1 MVAERGN
8 GETTVLR
15 PWVLRWILGC
25 LFAVVSAVAH
35 YTAELTEGRE
45 LVGLTGSVWSFL
57 PTAGFVV
64 ALVSLPR
71 ISQTTARPYYV
82 ATTVVAV
89 LSLWPLILVVF
100 WPSIFVV
107 RSPVIQ
113 LAVWTVLYTLTPTL
127 LFAGAVTVLLAS
139 GILERARISKSD
151 HAGSSPPV
159 NSHGPEP

>member
-15 PWVLRWILGC
+15 PWVPRWILGC

-89 LSLWPLILVVF
+89 LSLSIGADSGDGTNWYSLRQKPYSLPIHVF
-100 WPSIFVV
+100 H
-107 RSPVIQ
+107 
-113 LAVWTVLYTLTPTL
+113 
-127 LFAGAVTVLLAS
+127 
-139 GILERARISKSD
+139 LEGSLKRIEIHATARRVHPAD
-151 HAGSSPPV
+151 YPP
-159 NSHGPEP
+159 PETDMTEEEFLKMYK